1 MRFSQNLALTGLVFT
16 TFIWGFEFVLVH
28 NAIEIIDAN
37 TFNTLRFAVG
47 AVVVML
53 FQKFRTGNWISSF
66 NTDLIKIAFALGS
79 LLFIGFFAQT
89 EGMHY
94 TTVTNAGFI
103 TGMNVVLVPVLGT
116 MFFKDSISRLVWI
129 GVGMATIGMVIMTGI
144 VSMSLNKGDFIVF
157 ICAIAFAFHIN
168 ITGKVSGDHNII
180 DLATLQMLVVTLLS
194 AIMALTTEDWRLG
207 LDPTILMQSDIYMSV
222 LVAGA
227 LGTGAALII
236 QTWAQLEISAA
247 RVGLVY
253 SLEPIV
259 AAVFG
264 WLLLGEVMGMSGYI
278 GAALIMV
285 GMIISELPHD
295 MWITRWVRPRVH

>member
-207 LDPTILMQSDIYMSV
+207 LDPTLLMQSDIYMSV

>member
-16 TFIWGFEFVLVH
+16 TLIWGFEFVLVH
-28 NAIEIIDAN
+28 NAIEIIEAN
-37 TFNTLRFAVG
+37 TFNTLRFGVG
-47 AVVVML
+47 ALVVMV
-53 FQKFRTGNWISSF
+53 FQKVRTGKWISSF
-66 NTDLIKIAFALGS
+66 NIDIVKIAFILGA

-116 MFFKDSISRLVWI
+116 MFFKDHISRLVWI
-129 GVGMATIGMVIMTGI
+129 GVGLAAIGMIIMTGI
-144 VSMSLNKGDFIVF
+144 LSMSLNKGDFMVF

-168 ITGKVSGDHNII
+168 ITGKVSGDHNIM
-180 DLATLQMLVVTLLS
+180 DLAILQMIAVTLLS
-194 AIMALTTEDWRLG
+194 AIMALGTEDWRLG
-207 LDPTILMQSDIYMSV
+207 LDPIILAQPVIYSSV
-222 LVAGA
+222 LIAGA

-253 SLEPIV
+253 SLEPIA
-259 AAVFG
+259 AAVCG
-264 WLLLGEVMGMSGYI
+264 WWLLGEMMGMSGYI
-278 GAALIMV
+278 GASLIMT

-295 MWITRWVRPRVH
+295 MWITRWVKPRVH

>member
-144 VSMSLNKGDFIVF
+144 LSMSLNKGDFIVF

-180 DLATLQMLVVTLLS
+180 DLAILQMLVVTLLS
-194 AIMALTTEDWRLG
+194 AILALTTEDWRLG

-222 LVAGA
+222 LIAGA

-264 WLLLGEVMGMSGYI
+264 WILLGEVMGMPGYI
-278 GAALIMV
+278 GAALIMS